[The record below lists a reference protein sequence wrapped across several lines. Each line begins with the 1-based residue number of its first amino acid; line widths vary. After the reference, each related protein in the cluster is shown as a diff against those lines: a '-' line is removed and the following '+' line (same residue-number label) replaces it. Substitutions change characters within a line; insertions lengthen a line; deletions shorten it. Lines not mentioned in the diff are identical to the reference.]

1 MPVNLPNNFPAVD
14 ILRKE
19 NIFVMGHTRAE
30 SQDIRPLHI
39 AVVNLMPLK
48 IATETDLLRLISN
61 TPLQVEIDFIQ
72 MKSHTS
78 KNTSD
83 EHMKMFYKDFDDI
96 KTQNYDGLIIT
107 GAPVEKVD
115 FEDVDYWEELCEIID
130 WSRIHVTSTIYIC
143 WAAFAGLYHNYGIKK
158 HNIDTKIS
166 GVYSHRILDPLNPIF
181 RGFDDEFYVP
191 HSRFTIFR
199 REEIEADER
208 LSIIADS
215 DKAGV
220 YMVMANGGKEFYITG
235 HSEYSPLTLD
245 SEYHRDLDKGMNPPV
260 PENYYVDDDPQKPVI
275 VRWRAHA
282 NLLFSNWLN
291 YFVYQ
296 ITPFDLNSQL

>member
-115 FEDVDYWEELCEIID
+115 FENVDYWEELCEIID

-245 SEYHRDLDKGMNPPV
+245 SEYHRDLDKGMNPSV

>member
-14 ILRKE
+14 ILRTE

-96 KTQNYDGLIIT
+96 RTQNYDGLIIT

-245 SEYHRDLDKGMNPPV
+245 SEYHRDLDKGMNPSV

-275 VRWRAHA
+275 
-282 NLLFSNWLN
+282 
-291 YFVYQ
+291 
-296 ITPFDLNSQL
+296 

>member
-19 NIFVMGHTRAE
+19 SIFVMGHTRAE

-245 SEYHRDLDKGMNPPV
+245 SEYHRDLDKGMNPSI

>member
-245 SEYHRDLDKGMNPPV
+245 SEYHRDLDKGMNPSV
-260 PENYYVDDDPQKPVI
+260 PENYYLDNNPKNPVI
-275 VRWRAHA
+275 VRWRSHA

>member
-96 KTQNYDGLIIT
+96 RTQNYDGLIIT

-245 SEYHRDLDKGMNPPV
+245 SEYHRDLDKGMNPSV

>member
-245 SEYHRDLDKGMNPPV
+245 SEYHRDLDKGMNPTV

-296 ITPFDLNSQL
+296 ITPFDLNNQL

>member
-96 KTQNYDGLIIT
+96 KTHNYDGLIIT

-130 WSRIHVTSTIYIC
+130 WSRNHVTSTIYIC

-245 SEYHRDLDKGMNPPV
+245 SEYHRDLDKGMNPTV

-296 ITPFDLNSQL
+296 ITPFDLNNQL

>member
-215 DKAGV
+215 NKAGV

-245 SEYHRDLDKGMNPPV
+245 SEYHRDLDKGMNPSV

>member
-215 DKAGV
+215 NIAGV

-245 SEYHRDLDKGMNPPV
+245 SEYHRDLDKGMNPSV

>member
-130 WSRIHVTSTIYIC
+130 WSRIHITSTIYIC

-245 SEYHRDLDKGMNPPV
+245 SEYHRDLDKGMNPSV

>member
-245 SEYHRDLDKGMNPPV
+245 SEYHRDLDKGMNPSV

-282 NLLFSNWLN
+282 NLLFSNGLN

>member
-1 MPVNLPNNFPAVD
+1 
-14 ILRKE
+14 
-19 NIFVMGHTRAE
+19 MGHTRAE

-245 SEYHRDLDKGMNPPV
+245 SEYHRDLDKGMNPSI

>member
-19 NIFVMGHTRAE
+19 SIFVMGHTRAE

-245 SEYHRDLDKGMNPPV
+245 SEYHRDLDKGMNPTV

-296 ITPFDLNSQL
+296 ITPFDLNNQL